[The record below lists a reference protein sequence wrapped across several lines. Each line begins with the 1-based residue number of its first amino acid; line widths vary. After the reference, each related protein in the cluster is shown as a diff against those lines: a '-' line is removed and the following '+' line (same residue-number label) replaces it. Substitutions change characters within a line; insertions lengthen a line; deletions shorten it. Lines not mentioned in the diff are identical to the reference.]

1 MVTKQLQN
9 ESKIQRR
16 SRFPEFKARDNSEK
30 EDRELIQSGHTE
42 LEVPV
47 RCPPRKSQV
56 RGGWSDLQLWGDSDL
71 EVISSEVAVQQ
82 NWDDTDKEEQL

>member
-1 MVTKQLQN
+1 M
-9 ESKIQRR
+9 SK
-16 SRFPEFKARDNSEK
+16 SPEFKTRDNSEE

-47 RCPPRKSQV
+47 RCLPRKSQV

-71 EVISSEVAVQQ
+71 EVISSQVAIQQ
-82 NWDDTDKEEQL
+82 R